1 MYGCRAERGKQ
12 LCATAGENVVLSENE
27 IQFRVRYQETDA
39 QGRVHHANYVTYFEM
54 GRTELLRSQGLSY
67 RQLEEEG
74 FYLVVAGLEIK
85 YFSGA
90 KYDDLLR
97 LVTRTVRLKG
107 ATVEHQY
114 EVYCEE
120 QLLVEGKSR
129 LGCVD
134 KNGRVQR
141 LPELLCGGA
150 IQGDG

>member
-1 MYGCRAERGKQ
+1 M
-12 LCATAGENVVLSENE
+12 LSENE

-74 FYLVVAGLEIK
+74 FYLVVAGIEIK
-85 YFSGA
+85 YSSGA

-114 EVYCEE
+114 EVYCEDE
-120 QLLVEGKSR
+120 LIVQGKSR

-134 KNGRVQR
+134 RDGKVRR
-141 LPELLCGGA
+141 LPQELLHHKT
-150 IQGDG
+150 DPDE

>member
-1 MYGCRAERGKQ
+1 M
-12 LCATAGENVVLSENE
+12 LSENE

-97 LVTRTVRLKG
+97 LVTRTLRLKG

-114 EVYCEE
+114 EVYCGEE
-120 QLLVEGKSR
+120 LIVQAKSR

-134 KNGRVQR
+134 KNGKVQR
-141 LPELLCGGA
+141 LPKLLSDGGNE
-150 IQGDG
+150 GSG

>member
-1 MYGCRAERGKQ
+1 
-12 LCATAGENVVLSENE
+12 VLSENE

-97 LVTRTVRLKG
+97 LVTRTLRLKG

-114 EVYCEE
+114 EVYCGEGLIV
-120 QLLVEGKSR
+120 QGKSR

-134 KNGRVQR
+134 KDGKVQR
-141 LPELLCGGA
+141 LPKLLGG
-150 IQGDG
+150 GGTEGNG

>member
-1 MYGCRAERGKQ
+1 M
-12 LCATAGENVVLSENE
+12 LSENE

-54 GRTELLRSQGLSY
+54 GRTELLRSEGLSY
-67 RQLEEEG
+67 RQLEDAG
-74 FYLVVAGLEIK
+74 FYLVVAGMEIK
-85 YFSGA
+85 YYSGA

-114 EVYCEE
+114 EVYCEDE
-120 QLLVEGKSR
+120 LIVQGKSR

-134 KNGRVQR
+134 QQGKVQR
-141 LPELLCGGA
+141 LPEELL
-150 IQGDG
+150 GDRTEPDK